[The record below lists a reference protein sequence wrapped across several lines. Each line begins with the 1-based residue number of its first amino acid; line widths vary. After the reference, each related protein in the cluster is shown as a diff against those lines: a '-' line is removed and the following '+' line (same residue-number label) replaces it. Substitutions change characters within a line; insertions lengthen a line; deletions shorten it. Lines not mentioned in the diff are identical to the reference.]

1 MYITIYKAIYMKD
14 ADFKKVIIKTQQREN
29 YIGSA
34 LSRHFKCSIKFNESD
49 DLKKWDYILYSA
61 ERGWAHRIEQ
71 GCDFKCNARDPSEG
85 SISTLY
91 FELYTY
97 LDNGKTKDGKLLY
110 TKSNKFVYNLINLK
124 EILILDTKTIR
135 NLVSVYQREGVLQ
148 TTIPSDFSAWKAKH
162 GSLPTQGALIP
173 YKEILTQDPSAK
185 LLTYDQLDIQ
195 LNQDNT
201 HH

>member
-1 MYITIYKAIYMKD
+1 MKD

-49 DLKKWDYILYSA
+49 DLKKWDYVLYSA
-61 ERGWAHRIEQ
+61 EEGWARRMEQ
-71 GCDFKCNARDPSEG
+71 SCDFKCNARDPSEG

-97 LDNGKTKDGKLLY
+97 MNSGKTKEGKLLY
-110 TKSNKFVYNLINLK
+110 SKSDRFVYNLINLK
-124 EILILDTKTIR
+124 EILILDTNALRK
-135 NLVSVYQREGVLQ
+135 LVSVYQRDGVLQ

-162 GSLPTQGALIP
+162 GSLPTKGALID
-173 YKEILTQDPSAK
+173 YHDILNHDPSAK

-195 LNQDNT
+195 FNQ
-201 HH
+201 

>member
-1 MYITIYKAIYMKD
+1 MKD
-14 ADFKKVIIKTQQREN
+14 ADFKKVIIKTKQREN

-34 LSRHFKCSIKFNESD
+34 LARHFKCSIKYNESD
-49 DLKKWDYILYSA
+49 DLKKLKEWDYILYSA
-61 ERGWAHRIEQ
+61 EKGFAKRMEQ

-135 NLVSVYQREGVLQ
+135 NLVSVYQRDGVLQ

-173 YKEILTQDPSAK
+173 YKKILTHDPSAK

-195 LNQDNT
+195 FNQ
-201 HH
+201 